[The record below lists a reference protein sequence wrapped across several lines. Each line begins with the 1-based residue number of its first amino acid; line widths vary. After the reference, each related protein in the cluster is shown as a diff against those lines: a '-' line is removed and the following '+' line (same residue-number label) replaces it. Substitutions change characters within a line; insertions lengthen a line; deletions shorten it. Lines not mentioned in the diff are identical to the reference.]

1 MTKMPALY
9 LQTIDGAKFCR
20 SLSEHTQAIERLS
33 VLSKPR
39 TLCTVLSSVSRAT
52 AAFASEHDR
61 RVINAQYVDMDM
73 PQAQPPYFSNIC
85 GKVAHSSNEI
95 YNSGVL
101 PFVHSRHNG
110 FGVFKCLFSVHG
122 NIMTNESGTC
132 SLFRG
137 ASSSTAALQLL
148 QHAFKPTQV
157 LNISAHMI
165 VASAHLDHHVFI
177 HNDSAERCFASEKKA
192 SRARWQ
198 SEVVQSFTDCSSV
211 KSIRLH
217 SLCGEW
223 LETLDAGF
231 VEKILINVGNKGS
244 VNLFFSLHRNT
255 PLSDGIEFRLRDI
268 SNCILYLLQTHT

>member
-1 MTKMPALY
+1 MPALY
-9 LQTIDGAKFCR
+9 LETTDGAKFCR
-20 SLSEHTQAIERLS
+20 SLPERTDSKKTSMLS
-33 VLSKPR
+33 TPS
-39 TLCTVLSSVSRAT
+39 TLHTVLSSAARAT
-52 AAFASEHDR
+52 AALVGELDRGVAS
-61 RVINAQYVDMDM
+61 VQYVNMDM
-73 PQAQPPYFSNIC
+73 PQAHPPYFSNIC
-85 GKVAHSSNEI
+85 GKVAHASQDI

-122 NIMTNESGTC
+122 NIMTNDSGTC

-177 HNDSAERCFASEKKA
+177 HNDSAEKCFASEQQA
-192 SRARWQ
+192 ARARWQ

-217 SLCGEW
+217 SLREEW

-268 SNCILYLLQTHT
+268 SNCILGLLQAHT

>member
-1 MTKMPALY
+1 MPALY
-9 LQTIDGAKFCR
+9 LQTTDGAKFCR
-20 SLSEHTQAIERLS
+20 SLPERTETTKTLS
-33 VLSKPR
+33 TISQPPTLS
-39 TLCTVLSSVSRAT
+39 TVLSSVSRAT
-52 AAFASEHDR
+52 AAFMGELDR
-61 RVINAQYVDMDM
+61 GVVNAQYVDIDM

-85 GKVAHSSNEI
+85 GKVAHSSQEI

-177 HNDSAERCFASEKKA
+177 HNDSAEKCFASEQQA
-192 SRARWQ
+192 PRARWQ

-217 SLCGEW
+217 SLRKEW

-255 PLSDGIEFRLRDI
+255 SLSDGIEFRLRDI
-268 SNCILYLLQTHT
+268 SNCILGLLQTHT